1 MAHGLP
7 AEGGRITIAAVAFG
21 NPTGRLRRHSL
32 GGADLPPV
40 AASFRS
46 HPAATEA
53 VATGR
58 SHALRGEGAEAT
70 AALSNTTGRLRRHSL
85 GGADLLPA
93 DPSSRSHPAATEAV
107 ATGGSHA
114 LRGEGAEATAAL
126 SNTTGRLRRHSLG
139 GADLPPVDPS
149 SRSHHAAT
157 EAVATGRSH
166 ALRGEGA
173 EATTALSNT
182 TGRLRR
188 HSLGGADLPPV
199 DPSSRSHHAA
209 TEAVATGG
217 SHALRG
223 EGAEATAAAGNTTGR
238 LRRHS
243 LGGAD
248 LPPVAASP
256 RSHPA
261 A

>member
-21 NPTGRLRRHSL
+21 NP
-32 GGADLPPV
+32 A
-40 AASFRS
+40 
-46 HPAATEA
+46 
-53 VATGR
+53 
-58 SHALRGEGAEAT
+58 
-70 AALSNTTGRLRRHSL
+70 GRLRRHSL

-126 SNTTGRLRRHSLG
+126 SNTPGRLRRHSLG

-166 ALRGEGA
+166 ALRSEGA
-173 EATTALSNT
+173 EATAALSNT

-188 HSLGGADLPPV
+188 HSLGGADLLPA
-199 DPSSRSHHAA
+199 DPSSRSHPAA
-209 TEAVATGG
+209 TEAVATGR
-217 SHALRG
+217 SHALRS
-223 EGAEATAAAGNTTGR
+223 EGAEATAALSNTTGR
-238 LRRHS
+238 LRRDS

>member
-21 NPTGRLRRHSL
+21 NPAGRLRRHSL

-40 AASFRS
+40 DPSFRS
-46 HPAATEA
+46 HHAATEA

-58 SHALRGEGAEAT
+58 SHALRSEGAEAT

-93 DPSSRSHPAATEAV
+93 DPSSRSQPAATEAAV
-107 ATGGSHA
+107 MGGY
-114 LRGEGAEATAAL
+114 ATATEPVVTVRGYCYWWEPRSA
-126 SNTTGRLRRHSLG
+126 GR
-139 GADLPPVDPS
+139 
-149 SRSHHAAT
+149 
-157 EAVATGRSH
+157 
-166 ALRGEGA
+166 
-173 EATTALSNT
+173 
-182 TGRLRR
+182 
-188 HSLGGADLPPV
+188 
-199 DPSSRSHHAA
+199 
-209 TEAVATGG
+209 
-217 SHALRG
+217 RG

-243 LGGAD
+243 PGGAD
-248 LPPVAASP
+248 LPPVAASF

-261 A
+261 ATEAVATGRSHALRGDQEEGHLQKYFPQTLVYDLGRSYSV